1 VLVPCNYIDISRTA
15 EIMHLAQLFAA
26 AAAAAGGGGR
36 GECKIRQPSGFQEY
50 PMLQIVDSIEQFDED
65 AKT

>member
-1 VLVPCNYIDISRTA
+1 
-15 EIMHLAQLFAA
+15 MHLAQLFAAA